1 MRTATR
7 AIRYLLGGGPTAI
20 AALLALLAVA
30 TSAVLSLVGIG
41 IPLLSWA
48 LSGVRSL
55 AGAEQRRA
63 TRLLGPANSGRQ
75 PFDPV
80 GSGREPSDPVGFE
93 RRWAPDRDRTGRP
106 RLGMVLRDP
115 GTCRDL
121 LWLALH
127 GTTGLPAAACCLAL
141 GLFAVAGL
149 VTPLVWWI
157 PPAEAPMTFVVP
169 ITDWPRAL
177 TLAPLVAIVSLAALR
192 WAVPVAGVAVARAYH
207 ALLTPS
213 VRSRLSARV
222 AELTATR
229 AGALDAHAAELRRI
243 ERDLHDGA
251 QARLVAIAIQ
261 LAVAQR
267 QRDAAPQIA
276 DQLVEKARAGVEDA
290 LAELHEVVRSV
301 YPPILADRGLPGA
314 IHALA
319 AACPVPLT
327 ARIAPLDRL
336 PAAVETAAYFVIA
349 EALTNIAKHSAASRA
364 GLWLTHENDR
374 LVVRITDNGVGGADE
389 SRGTGLAGIRR
400 RAAALDGYADVSS
413 PPSGPTEL
421 RVELPCAS

>member
-20 AALLALLAVA
+20 AALLALVAVA
-30 TSAVLSLVGIG
+30 TSGILSIVGIG
-41 IPLLSWA
+41 IPLLSWT
-48 LSGVRSL
+48 LHGVRSL
-55 AGAEQRRA
+55 AGVEQRRA
-63 TRLLGPANSGRQ
+63 ARLL
-75 PFDPV
+75 D
-80 GSGREPSDPVGFE
+80 
-93 RRWAPDRDRTGRP
+93 PDRRPAAHRRDPASPDRP
-106 RLGMVLRDP
+106 PLGAVLRDP
-115 GTCRDL
+115 ATCREL

-127 GTTGLPAAACCLAL
+127 GTTGLPAAGCCLAL

-149 VTPLVWWI
+149 ATPLVWWI

-177 TLAPLVAIVSLAALR
+177 TLPPLVAIVSLTALR
-192 WAVPVAGVAVARAYH
+192 WAVPFAGTTLARIYRV
-207 ALLTPS
+207 LLAPS
-213 VRSRLSARV
+213 SRSRLTARV
-222 AELTATR
+222 VELTATR
-229 AGALDAHAAELRRI
+229 AGAMDAHAAELRRI

-267 QRDAAPQIA
+267 QRDAAPQVA

-290 LAELHEVVRSV
+290 LAELREVVRSV

-374 LVVRITDNGVGGADE
+374 LVLRITDNGVGGADE